1 MASTSRP
8 GRLTG
13 ILSRV
18 LPLPLAAGAWVA
30 AYQYSPEFAFT
41 DDVLAKYL
49 LVSAVAVAVGLG
61 AWAILAEVSKR
72 RALTERATLLTS
84 PPVDLEIVSREI
96 AAAHIS
102 QPGGASGW
110 CHYLGSYSQPQN
122 PSALS
127 SAYALRALMNA
138 GYRAPGISVHATCE
152 WILSKANMDGG
163 WSAQSQGGISR
174 LEVTS
179 FVAGTLARLD
189 GRGPGVVAAVDCIE
203 STIEQS
209 TDPLAQS
216 DTYVVATVLQEAEHL
231 GLRPGVST
239 LLVER
244 LLDGAVQK
252 GDDQY
257 YWAESLRQ
265 HNRGAA
271 STAISAHAVLA
282 LQAYE
287 RLGLTLPHSFRATL
301 SGAID
306 WLASAPRADAVT
318 KLVRY
323 PSPGIEEVNAPR
335 HFTSALVAL
344 ALSQAGMS
352 ASAGTQGAL
361 QETWARYRSGLWIW
375 ESSGDSPTYVT
386 YYGLAAA
393 MAARLT

>member
-1 MASTSRP
+1 MASPKKP

-18 LPLPLAAGAWVA
+18 LPLPLAVA
-30 AYQYSPEFAFT
+30 AWAAAFQYSPEFAFT

-49 LVSAVAVAVGLG
+49 LVSAVALAVGMG
-61 AWAILAEVSKR
+61 AWATLAEISKR
-72 RALTERATLLTS
+72 RALTDGATLLTS
-84 PPVDLEIVSREI
+84 PPVDLDTISREI
-96 AAAHIS
+96 AAAHTS

-110 CHYLGSYSQPQN
+110 CHYLGSYSQQQN

-152 WILSKANMDGG
+152 WILSKANPDGG

-189 GRGPGVVAAVDCIE
+189 GRGPGVVAAVECVE
-203 STIEQS
+203 STIENS

-216 DTYVVATVLQEAEHL
+216 DTYVVATVLQEAAQL
-231 GLRPGVST
+231 GLRPDVST

-244 LLDGAVQK
+244 LLDGAVQH
-252 GDDQY
+252 GDEQF

-265 HNRGAA
+265 HNRGVA

-301 SGAID
+301 AGALD
-306 WLASAPRADAVT
+306 WLASAPLADEVT

-323 PSPGIEEVNAPR
+323 PVAGVEEVNAPR
-335 HFTSALVAL
+335 HFTSALVAI
-344 ALSQAGMS
+344 ALSQAGLS
-352 ASAGTQGAL
+352 ASSSTQHAL
-361 QETWARYRSGLWIW
+361 QESWARYRSGLWIW
-375 ESSGDSPTYVT
+375 QSSGDSPTYVT